1 MRLVFGELPDLPHL
15 AELPAR
21 GPGADLVGRT
31 AALLVD
37 LPVETTAAG
46 WRLTGRPGR
55 DLARA
60 RGMLSADLD
69 ALEEAGAGYTGALK
83 LQVCGPW
90 TLAATVELAR
100 RVEPALADP
109 GAVADLAGSL
119 AEGVRAHLA
128 EVRKRVPGARLVL
141 QLDEPALAAVAAGEV
156 PTASGL
162 GRLPA
167 PEPATLRGQLRAVIA
182 AAGTYTAVHC
192 CAGRP
197 PLRVIRDAGADAIG
211 FDLSLL
217 AAPDENELAEVDE
230 DELAEVAEAG
240 LGILAGVVPATAA
253 GQRAGFPGGAE
264 RGEPGGL
271 PPAGAPPLAPGP
283 VARWVAQI
291 WRRLGW
297 PVSRRGGG
305 KGPRG
310 LADQLVLT
318 PACGL
323 AGATPDYARAALATC
338 RQAARRLQDE
348 IEEGA
353 W

>member
-1 MRLVFGELPDLPHL
+1 MPGTEPAEAMRLVFGELPDLPYL

-46 WRLTGRPGR
+46 WRLTARPGR

-90 TLAATVELAR
+90 TLAATVELAH
-100 RVEPALADP
+100 RVGPALADP

-141 QLDEPALAAVAAGEV
+141 QLDESALAAVAAGEV

-167 PEPATLRGQLRAVIA
+167 PEPATLQGRLRAVIA

-217 AAPDENELAEVDE
+217 AAPDE

-240 LGILAGVVPATAA
+240 LGILAGVIPATAA

-271 PPAGAPPLAPGP
+271 PPAGAGPPAPGP

-297 PVSRRGGG
+297 PVSRRGGR
-305 KGPRG
+305 GPRG

-323 AGATPDYARAALATC
+323 ADATPDYARAALATC
-338 RQAARRLQDE
+338 RQAARRLRDE